1 MKIVI
6 FGLTI
11 TSTWGNGHGTLWRG
25 LCRAMHARGHS
36 LAFYERDV
44 PYYASDRDLP
54 EVPWCRVVLYPSW
67 TAIAARV
74 RRDLADADVAIVT
87 SYCPDGP
94 DASDAVLASRVP
106 RKVFYDLDS
115 PITLERIRRGERVPY
130 LPDEGLGGFDL
141 VLSYAGGAALDELK
155 ACLGARAVAPLYGSV
170 DPGVHRPVPSVQAQL
185 NDLSYLGTYAADR
198 QDALERLFVAPAA
211 SSPTKRFA
219 LAGSQYPADFPWR
232 ENIFYLSHMPPADH
246 PAFFCSSALTLNV
259 TRAAMAKVGFC
270 PSGRLFEATAC
281 GTPVISDWWEGLDS
295 FFEPE
300 HEVLV
305 ARDTADVNA
314 ALERPDEERRRIGR
328 QARERTL
335 TCHTAA
341 VRAGQLEQLLERGC
355 RAEAEAGVA

>member
-11 TSTWGNGHGTLWRG
+11 TSTWANGHGTLWRG

-54 EVPWCRVVLYPSW
+54 EVRWCRVILYRSW
-67 TAIAARV
+67 PEVAAQV

-87 SYCPDGP
+87 SYCPDGQG
-94 DASDAVLASRVP
+94 ASDAVLQSRVP

-115 PITLERIRRGERVPY
+115 PITLERIRRGERVAY
-130 LPDEGLGGFDL
+130 LPDAGLGGFDL
-141 VLSYAGGAALDELK
+141 VLSYAGGTVLEELK
-155 ACLGARAVAPLYGSV
+155 ASLGARAVAPLYGSV
-170 DPGVHRPVPSVQAQL
+170 DPNVHRPVPSVTSQL

-198 QDALERLFVAPAA
+198 QDTLERLFVASAAA
-211 SSPTKRFA
+211 SPSKRFA

-232 ENIFYLSHMPPADH
+232 QNIFYLSHMAPADH

-259 TRAAMAKVGFC
+259 TRGPMAKAGFC
-270 PSGRLFEATAC
+270 PSGRLFEASAC
-281 GTPVISDWWEGLDS
+281 GTPVISDWWEGLDH
-295 FFEPE
+295 FFEPGR
-300 HEVLV
+300 EVLV
-305 ARDTADVNA
+305 ARDTHDVAD
-314 ALERPDEERRRIGR
+314 ALGRSDEERRRIGR

-341 VRAGQLEQLLERGC
+341 VRAEQLEHLLERGV
-355 RAEAEAGVA
+355 RAEVGVA